1 MDMFHPMLLRFLLL
15 LNPAIGFD
23 YGIVTENSYAFPKEA
38 GVLLYNTACNDGEIT
53 DQDVES
59 IAHYFG
65 ATEFD
70 WVVYEQDIFSQR
82 ILKGRGFINYLN
94 MPAMK
99 YDLGCFAYEDVGIV
113 QEIIGCDGKGIDHFA
128 HVKAQSGGNP
138 VQENL
143 NKIYYLTSNIYDA
156 SLLHMYVAYDC
167 DVPVAAGIMLQ
178 SSQNVATL
186 HAIAVIPEARGKGFA
201 KAIVKKALWDAQQQG
216 CSQVVL
222 LSSAMGKPLYEKIGF
237 KDYANYFVYT
247 LPSRI
252 KKSVHYD
259 FFLKN
264 EIYE

>member
-1 MDMFHPMLLRFLLL
+1 MDMFHAMLLRFLLF
-15 LNPAIGFD
+15 LNPDIGFQ
-23 YGIVTENSYAFPKEA
+23 YGMVTKNCYTFPKEA
-38 GVLLYNTACNDGEIT
+38 DLLCFHTVCNDGELAY
-53 DQDVES
+53 QDVES
-59 IAHYFG
+59 IVRYFG

-70 WVVYEQDIFSQR
+70 WVVHEQDIFSQM
-82 ILKGRGFINYLN
+82 ILKECGFINYFNL
-94 MPAMK
+94 PAMK
-99 YDLGCFAYEDVGIV
+99 YDLEFCLYENADNVK
-113 QEIIGCDGKGIDHFA
+113 EIIGCDGKGIDHFA
-128 HVKAQSGGNP
+128 HVKAQSGGDS

-201 KAIVKKALWDAQQQG
+201 KAIVKKALWDAKQQG
-216 CSQVVL
+216 CSQAVL

-237 KDYANYFVYT
+237 KDYAQYCVYT

-264 EIYE
+264 EIHE